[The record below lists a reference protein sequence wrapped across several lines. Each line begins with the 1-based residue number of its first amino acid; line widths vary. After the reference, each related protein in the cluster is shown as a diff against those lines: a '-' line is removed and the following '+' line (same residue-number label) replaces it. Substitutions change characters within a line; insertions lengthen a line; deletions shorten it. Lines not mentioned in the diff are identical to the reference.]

1 MKPEDGKG
9 TVMHSTQSSDAGGID
24 IQMCYNCRH
33 KNQYPVGVAK
43 ELKKRSSWHSLSS
56 EFKVGV
62 SGCHNTCAALSG
74 NDLDLVGT
82 MKGWKIVIGARDSG
96 DMPQMT
102 QELASD
108 LNSEQAL
115 EIVGKVLDYHKRSC
129 TNERLGKHLAEV
141 GMENIRKVLNEQ
153 DVNVS

>member
-1 MKPEDGKG
+1 MKPEESKRM
-9 TVMHSTQSSDAGGID
+9 VMHSTQSSDAGGIEVN
-24 IQMCYNCRH
+24 MCYNCRH
-33 KNQYPVGVAK
+33 KNQYPVGVAR
-43 ELKKRSSWHSLSS
+43 ELKKRFSWHLLSS

-82 MKGWKIVIGARDSG
+82 MKGWKIVIGAREGG
-96 DMPQMT
+96 DLPQIT
-102 QELASD
+102 QELAGD
-108 LNSEQAL
+108 LTSEQAL
-115 EIVGKVLDYHKRSC
+115 EMVGKVLDYYKRSG

-153 DVNVS
+153 DVNIS